1 MTSLPDYVEFQ
12 FCPAPPIKSLFPMAT
27 DDALDLLSRMLA
39 FDPRARITA
48 QQTLEH
54 RYCFTCM
61 AYSVYKIIDSTLVF

>member
-1 MTSLPDYVEFQ
+1 LGKIFAALGTPKESQWPDMTSLPDYVEFQ

-39 FDPRARITA
+39 FDPRTRITA

-54 RYCFTCM
+54 R
-61 AYSVYKIIDSTLVF
+61 